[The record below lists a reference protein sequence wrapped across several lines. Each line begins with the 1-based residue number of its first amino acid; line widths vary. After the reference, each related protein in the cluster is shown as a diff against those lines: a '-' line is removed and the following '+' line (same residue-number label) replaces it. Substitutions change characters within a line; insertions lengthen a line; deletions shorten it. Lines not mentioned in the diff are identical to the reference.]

1 MKQTKNRVVVISLVC
16 RGYPMCIVKQR
27 AGIMIFV
34 VLFHGDNK
42 ADISNFTCNTKLFI
56 RYL

>member
-1 MKQTKNRVVVISLVC
+1 
-16 RGYPMCIVKQR
+16 
-27 AGIMIFV
+27 MIFV